1 MSGGIVALLDDIAT
15 LAKMAAASV
24 DDVAAATGRASAKT
38 VGVIVD
44 DTAVTPQYLQ
54 GLKPERELPIIKRIA
69 RGSLTNK
76 LLIILPAALVLSQFA
91 PWVLPI
97 LLIAGGS
104 FLAFEGMEKV
114 WEKLRGG
121 GHDDPLIVAGP
132 SGEEQI
138 VKSAVRT
145 DLILSAEIMIIAL
158 NEVASEG
165 FVARSII
172 LIAVGFLITFV
183 VYGMVAVLVKIDDV
197 GVALM
202 KREKASSRRIGKLLF
217 NAMPRVLA
225 TIGVIGTLAMLWV
238 GGHIVVVSAADLGW
252 TAPHQIIEN
261 LAHLGASLGAGA
273 GFLSWTIE
281 TLASLLV
288 GAFLGSLLVG
298 AHHGLKALGKS
309 RN

>member
-69 RGSLTNK
+69 RGSLKNK
-76 LLIILPAALVLSQFA
+76 LLIILPAALLLSQFA

-121 GHDDPLIVAGP
+121 RHDEPLIVAGP

-202 KREKASSRRIGKLLF
+202 KREKASSQRIGKLF
-217 NAMPRVLA
+217 FDAMPRVLA

-261 LAHLGASLGAGA
+261 LAHLGASFGAGA

-288 GAFLGSLLVG
+288 GAILGSLLVG
-298 AHHGLKALGKS
+298 AHHGLKTLRES
-309 RN
+309 HS

>member
-54 GLKPERELPIIKRIA
+54 GIKPERELPIIKRIA
-69 RGSLTNK
+69 RGSLKNK
-76 LLIILPAALVLSQFA
+76 LLIILPAALLLSQFA

-183 VYGMVAVLVKIDDV
+183 VYGMVAVLVKIDDI

-202 KREKASSRRIGKLLF
+202 KREKTSSQRIGKALF

-252 TAPHQIIEN
+252 TAPHQIIAN
-261 LAHLGASLGAGA
+261 LAHLGASFAAGA

-298 AHHGLKALGKS
+298 AHHGLKAL
-309 RN
+309 RENMV

>member
-69 RGSLTNK
+69 RGSLKNK
-76 LLIILPAALVLSQFA
+76 LLIILPAALLLSQFA
-91 PWVLPI
+91 PWALPI

-121 GHDDPLIVAGP
+121 EHDEPLIVAGP

-183 VYGMVAVLVKIDDV
+183 VYGMVAVLVKIDDI

-202 KREKASSRRIGKLLF
+202 KREKASSQRIGKLLF
-217 NAMPRVLA
+217 EAMPRVLA

-252 TAPHQIIEN
+252 TAPHQIIER
-261 LAHLGASLGAGA
+261 LAHLGTDFTFGA

-298 AHHGLKALGKS
+298 VHHGLKALRK
-309 RN
+309 NHN

>member
-54 GLKPERELPIIKRIA
+54 GIKPEREFPIIKRIA
-69 RGSLTNK
+69 RGSLRNK

-183 VYGMVAVLVKIDDV
+183 VYGMVAVLVKIDDI

-202 KREKASSRRIGKLLF
+202 KRVKTSSQRIGKLLF
-217 NAMPRVLA
+217 EAMPRVLA

-252 TAPHQIIEN
+252 TAPHQIIAN
-261 LAHLGASLGAGA
+261 LAHLGASFAAGA

-298 AHHGLKALGKS
+298 AHHGLKALREKMV
-309 RN
+309 

>member
-69 RGSLTNK
+69 RGSLKNK

-91 PWVLPI
+91 PWILPI

-281 TLASLLV
+281 TPASLLV

-298 AHHGLKALGKS
+298 AHHGLKALREKMV
-309 RN
+309 

>member
-69 RGSLTNK
+69 RGSLKNK

-288 GAFLGSLLVG
+288 GAILGSLLVG
-298 AHHGLKALGKS
+298 AHHGLKALREKMV
-309 RN
+309 

>member
-69 RGSLTNK
+69 RGSLKNK

-202 KREKASSRRIGKLLF
+202 KREKASSQRIGKLLF

-261 LAHLGASLGAGA
+261 LAHLGASFGAGA

-288 GAFLGSLLVG
+288 GAILGSLLVG
-298 AHHGLKALGKS
+298 AHHGLKALREKMV
-309 RN
+309 

>member
-69 RGSLTNK
+69 RGSLKNK

-202 KREKASSRRIGKLLF
+202 KREKASSQRIGKLLF

-261 LAHLGASLGAGA
+261 LAHLGASFGAGA

-288 GAFLGSLLVG
+288 GAILGSLLVG
-298 AHHGLKALGKS
+298 AHHGLKALREKLV
-309 RN
+309 

>member
-114 WEKLRGG
+114 WEKVRGG

-202 KREKASSRRIGKLLF
+202 KREKASSQRIGKLLF

-261 LAHLGASLGAGA
+261 LAHLGASFGAGA

-288 GAFLGSLLVG
+288 GAILGSLLVG